1 VHLTETCEPETPNL
15 ITDVATTVAPASDW
29 EATSMVHAALAR
41 RALLPNEHLVDLGYV
56 DADLLVASRRDYGV
70 DLVGPVRP
78 DAKWQAQEKTGFAA
92 EFFTIDWERQQ
103 ATCPAGR
110 TSVSWTPVVDNRR
123 TEVIKIRFSEKDC
136 WRCPHVQR
144 CVRSTKKYPRRLI
157 TVRRQAAYEALQS
170 ARARE
175 KTAAFKQAYAQR
187 AGVEGTI
194 SQGVRACGL
203 RRTRYRGLAK
213 THLDHLLTAVG
224 LNCLRVGDW
233 LAGKSRSATQ
243 HSRFSRLLALAT

>member
-1 VHLTETCEPETPNL
+1 M
-15 ITDVATTVAPASDW
+15 A
-29 EATSMVHAALAR
+29 
-41 RALLPNEHLVDLGYV
+41 
-56 DADLLVASRRDYGV
+56 ADLLVASRRDEDV
-70 DLVGPVRP
+70 DLVGPVRA

-92 EFFTIDWERQQ
+92 EFFSLDWERQQ

-136 WRCPHVQR
+136 WRCPPVQR
-144 CVRSTKKYPRRLI
+144 CVRSTKKYPRRLL
-157 TVRRQAAYEALQS
+157 TVRRQAADEALQS

-175 KTAAFKQAYAQR
+175 QTTAFKQAYAQR

-203 RRTRYRGLAK
+203 RRTRYRRLAK
-213 THLDHLLTAVG
+213 THLDHVLTAVG
-224 LNCLRVGDW
+224 LKCLRVADW
-233 LAGKSRSATQ
+233 LAGKSRSTTQ
-243 HSRFSRLLALAT
+243 HSRFSRLLASAT